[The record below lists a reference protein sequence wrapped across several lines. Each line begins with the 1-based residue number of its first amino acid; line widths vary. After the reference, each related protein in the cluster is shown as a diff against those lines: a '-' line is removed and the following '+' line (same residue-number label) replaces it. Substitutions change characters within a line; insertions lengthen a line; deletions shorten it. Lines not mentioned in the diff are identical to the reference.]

1 MDADLQTQLR
11 FFLTGKTT
19 GDTLD
24 ATTGLGLRPVLFAG
38 YRDLTPLR
46 YDFPL
51 VLVKDQPD
59 GAFALPLSKLI
70 DGVLDKVAQG
80 TDAERIR
87 QHVLQLEQAI
97 RTQVSAGAS
106 GLLSAV
112 WDQVAAALGHGDKLM
127 TDSLGRARVNLKVDG
142 ALVDC
147 QADLPGTLLGH
158 AWGLTQARRA
168 AQFNQRVQRLVLK
181 LSDILQADFANSDA
195 GKSAE
200 KLKASFG
207 SGPKDSFDFEA
218 MSRFLTRSKPQD
230 NLSPGRRHRVTQL
243 LATLQTQPFFATPAS
258 EVGAT
263 FGFSFD
269 TCSAALQAY
278 RERLPQMMA
287 LARALAVAELEVK
300 GEYNAAKHDPLFEV
314 FGDNGLE
321 ADDLAL
327 FPDYLVRLNAR
338 DLTGPEQATLT
349 EILSADVPI
358 KVLVQTDDVIE
369 ASPLGNGHLAFA
381 LRSRQLASMA
391 MGLSGLFV
399 LQSPASHLYP
409 LRGQIQRGLDF
420 AGPALLS
427 VFSGAVATMGDLP
440 AYLVGA
446 AALESRVFPA
456 FCFDPSA
463 GSDWASRLSLVAN
476 PQPLL
481 DWPVHPLAYED
492 ENHQAQSQQIPFT
505 LMDFVACDS
514 RYTRHFARVPRA
526 RWSATLADAADFV
539 THQDR
544 EHMASVPSLLMVDPD
559 NRLQKLVVDD
569 KLIREA
575 RRCRSMWN
583 SLQELGGF
591 HNSHAQRLQ
600 AQERQLWAEA
610 ALTSVASASI
620 AMQIVATSTTAEVS
634 VPRGTAAATPA
645 EPEAE
650 RSPDE
655 AYIETSRCSTCNE
668 CTQINSKM
676 FAYDGN
682 RQAYIADVSAGSYAQ
697 LVEAAENCQVSIIH
711 PGKPRNP
718 KEPGLEEL
726 QKRAELFV

>member
-11 FFLTGKTT
+11 FVLTGKAT

-51 VLVKDQPD
+51 VLVKNQPD
-59 GAFALPLSKLI
+59 RAFALPLSKLI
-70 DGVLDKVAQG
+70 DDVLDKVAQG
-80 TDAERIR
+80 ADAERIR

-97 RTQVSAGAS
+97 RTQVAAGAS
-106 GLLSAV
+106 GLLSVV
-112 WDQVAAALGHGDKLM
+112 WDQAATALGQGDKLM
-127 TDSLGRARVNLKVDG
+127 SDSLGRARVNLKVDG

-158 AWGLTQARRA
+158 AWGLTNARRA
-168 AQFNQRVQRLVLK
+168 AQFSQRVQRLVLK

-195 GKSAE
+195 GKSAD

-207 SGPKDSFDFEA
+207 SGPKDIFDFEA

-243 LATLQTQPFFATPAS
+243 LATLQSQPFFATPDSTAD
-258 EVGAT
+258 AT
-263 FGFSFD
+263 YAFAFA

-278 RERLPQMMA
+278 RERLPQLIA

-300 GEYNAAKHDPLFEV
+300 GEYNAAKHDPLFEA
-314 FGDNGLE
+314 FGDNGLD
-321 ADDLAL
+321 ASDLAL
-327 FPDYLVRLNAR
+327 FPDYLVRLNAS

-349 EILSADVPI
+349 EILSADLPI

-391 MGLSGLFV
+391 MGLSGVFV

-427 VFSGAVATMGDLP
+427 VFSGVVATMADLP

-463 GSDWASRLSLVAN
+463 GSDWASRLLLAAN

-492 ENHQAQSQQIPFT
+492 ERHQAQSQQIPFT

-526 RWSATLADAADFV
+526 HWSATLADAADFV
-539 THQDR
+539 TRQDR
-544 EHMASVPSLLMVDPD
+544 EHPTSVPCLLMVDPD

-591 HNSHAQRLQ
+591 HNSHAQRLL
-600 AQERQLWAEA
+600 AQERQNWEKEA
-610 ALTSVASASI
+610 LALAGSAPTAIQTALPGTAAVASAS
-620 AMQIVATSTTAEVS
+620 AS
-634 VPRGTAAATPA
+634 AAIPPA

-676 FAYDGN
+676 FAYDDN

-697 LVEAAENCQVSIIH
+697 LVEAAENCQISIIH

-718 KEPGLEEL
+718 NEPGLEEL
-726 QKRAELFV
+726 QKRAELFA